1 MRQKERKKE
10 MVITTFNGTGV
21 GFGFGIGCGFG
32 IGWGFGGMPLNLLG
46 LGAGGG
52 CGVGVGLGWGFGAAF
67 GSKYRSSRVTFQ
79 GVDFDRKEKVNST
92 ELSKPSTEVRAC
104 GDSNCDFR
112 VSIIVLSN
120 RSTTVLVAALISWIM
135 VALGKQFDMHASFG
149 AREISGN
156 RDEIGNGVFDGVE
169 FGNKKEKVL
178 DVTKFLEEHP
188 GGEEVILEV
197 AGKDATKEF
206 DVIGH
211 SKAAQNMVLKYQ
223 VGVLQGATVQE
234 VDLKDVVDKESN
246 TKEMSA
252 FVIKEGARSKS
263 LAFYEFFVPL
273 LVAGLYFG
281 YRCLTY

>member
-1 MRQKERKKE
+1 

-21 GFGFGIGCGFG
+21 GFGFGVGCGFG

-52 CGVGVGLGWGFGAAF
+52 CGVGVGLGWGFGTAF

-79 GVDFDRKEKVNST
+79 GVDFDSKEKVNST
-92 ELSKPSTEVRAC
+92 ELSKPRTEVAQHK
-104 GDSNCDFR
+104 SNKDCW
-112 VSIIVLSN
+112 
-120 RSTTVLVAALISWIM
+120 LVI
-135 VALGKQFDMHASFG
+135 
-149 AREISGN
+149 
-156 RDEIGNGVFDGVE
+156 NGR
-169 FGNKKEKVL
+169 VL

-234 VDLKDVVDKESN
+234 VKDVVDKESD

-252 FVIKEGARSKS
+252 FVIKESARSKS
-263 LAFYEFFVPL
+263 LVFYEFFVPL
-273 LVAGLYFG
+273 LVAALYFG